1 MKLLKK
7 SMAVLLTLLILM
19 VAAFPVAAAET
30 ESNQVYGKIISMS
43 GHKITV
49 LVGNMDTLTTGSFG
63 GGGEAPGG
71 NPPGMPGG
79 GQPGS
84 KPDAHTGA
92 TESDSSEKKDATSG
106 ASETPKMEQTELTV
120 FVAGTDTAKYWTLSK
135 DLTDY
140 SVGDVVCVTSSG
152 LKRITAI
159 EKVEAEVTTATADQ
173 GTAATT
179 IKDNTSVSDKTYES
193 AKSNENALR
202 VDGAVVDLKNI
213 TVNKK
218 AGETTDPGNGDF
230 YGINAGVLATN
241 GATVTLSGAKV
252 TTNAQGGN
260 GVFSYGSGTTVNI
273 SDSTIVTKK
282 DNSGGIQTTG
292 GGTTN
297 ATNLKVTT
305 NGNSSAAI
313 RSDRGG
319 GFVTVNGGTYTSK
332 GYNSPAIY
340 STARI
345 KANNATLTAENS
357 EALVIEGKNSIS
369 LKNTNVTGNMSKT
382 KSSAKDINV
391 HNVMIYQSMSGD
403 AELGTAAFS
412 MTGGSLTGN
421 SGDLFYLTNTDAKVT
436 LENVKLVNND
446 KNGNLFTVTGNNAS
460 HGWGTAG
467 KNGANVTLV
476 CKDQDMNGS
485 IVVDSISTLKM
496 TLSDG
501 SDFVGTVNVVDNAEG
516 GFAVDNN
523 AVVTIEEGSTWKLTG
538 NCTITSLNNKGTI
551 DFNGYTIT
559 LADGT
564 VLSE

>member
-30 ESNQVYGKIISMS
+30 ESNQVYGKIISKS

-79 GQPGS
+79 LPGS

-179 IKDNTSVSDKTYES
+179 IKDNTSFSDKTYES
-193 AKSNENALR
+193 TKSNENALR

-412 MTGGSLTGN
+412 MTGGSITGN

-476 CKDQDMNGS
+476 CKDQDLNGS

>member
-120 FVAGTDTAKYWTLSK
+120 FVAGTDTAKYWTLTK
-135 DLTDY
+135 DLSDY

-179 IKDNTSVSDKTYES
+179 IKDNTSFSDKTYES
-193 AKSNENALR
+193 TKSNENALR

-446 KNGNLFTVTGNNAS
+446 KNGNLFTVIGNNAS

-501 SDFVGTVNVVDNAEG
+501 SDFVGTINVVDNAEG
-516 GFAVDNN
+516 GSTVDNN